1 MTLGPGG
8 SAQPPDAEAAVQAAL
23 SLLQQYTRH
32 SFAPLVKGFAAE
44 AAKVS
49 ITIYQPSIPT
59 SHTLNVTSGGW
70 DMTTGLT
77 WSIQRVT

>member
-1 MTLGPGG
+1 M
-8 SAQPPDAEAAVQAAL
+8 QAAL

-49 ITIYQPSIPT
+49 IILQPT
-59 SHTLNVTSGGW
+59 QFTHAWNVTSGG
-70 DMTTGLT
+70 T
-77 WSIQRVT
+77 